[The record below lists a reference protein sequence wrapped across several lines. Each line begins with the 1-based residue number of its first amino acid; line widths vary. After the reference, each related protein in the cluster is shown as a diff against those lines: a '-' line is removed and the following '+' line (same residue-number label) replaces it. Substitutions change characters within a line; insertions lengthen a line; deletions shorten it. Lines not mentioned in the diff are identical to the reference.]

1 MGLRDVLKSI
11 PERGQSRSENW
22 WRYMASDHDRLTKAL
37 TFAIH
42 PGTVPTEAETAL
54 HRARR
59 IVEANPSLAY
69 SPLPEPKQPSAAQPE
84 ATYTT
89 KITSVHPDWVLILVE
104 TISRAA
110 FELDIKY
117 KIEFEFTEFMTGV
130 IVISQGQRVACDKLS
145 EGVNWAVKYINDEIA
160 KTPS

>member
-11 PERGQSRSENW
+11 SEHGRSLSENW
-22 WRYMASDHDRLTKAL
+22 WRYMASDRDRLTKAL

-69 SPLPEPKQPSAAQPE
+69 SALSEQQQPSAAQPE

-104 TISRAA
+104 LLSRAA

-117 KIEFEFTEFMTGV
+117 KMEFDFTESLTGV
-130 IVISQGQRVACDKLS
+130 IVTSQGQQTACDALS

-160 KTPS
+160 KTHS